1 MEEIKVCPFCGKMPS
16 LNHEIHVNKDNR
28 GMEPHHEIEIG
39 WEVRCMN
46 CGTMKK
52 SFGRTFYKMGE
63 DGQFRIVPQ
72 SFEENEEKSPS
83 DKRLEVIAKWNER
96 H

>member
-1 MEEIKVCPFCGKMPS
+1 MEEIKVCPFCGEIPQ
-16 LNHEIHVNKDNR
+16 LNHEIHINKDNR
-28 GMEPHHEIEIG
+28 GMAPHHEIEIG

-52 SFGRTFYKMGE
+52 SFGRTFYTMGK
-63 DGQFRIVPQ
+63 DGQFCVVPQ
-72 SFEENEEKSPS
+72 SFEKDEVDNPS
-83 DKRLEVIAKWNER
+83 DKRLEVLKMWNER